1 MTNELK
7 TLAAQYLPALEAE
20 MRHALSPAADEAV
33 PSDNGR
39 DRFYK
44 MIHYHM
50 GWVDSDFQPVAEN
63 GGKRIRPLLCL
74 LVCQAVGSASGAGGA
89 SNAGSTGGEEE
100 YWRRALPAAAAVEIL
115 HNFTLVHDDIE
126 DGSPTRRGR
135 PTMWKLWGTA
145 QAINCGDAM
154 FALAHLALARLVD
167 YGVDPAIVVRAL
179 RRFDETCVRLTEG
192 QHADMSFETVDSV
205 SVDAYLHMITGKT
218 AVLLGLCAELGAMI
232 GGGDEAT
239 VRHYAAFGK
248 ELGLAFQM
256 KDDILGIW
264 GDEELTG
271 KSAASDIETGKKTL
285 PVLYGLSQSEAL
297 RELYGRANGSGGYVR
312 EVVSLLDASGAYE
325 FANNKATEYSRGA
338 LDHLEATQPVGVAGE
353 ALHQLTEMLLT
364 RNY

>member
-7 TLAAQYLPALEAE
+7 TLATQYLPALEAE
-20 MRHALSPAADEAV
+20 MRRVLSPKADEIA
-33 PSDNGR
+33 PADSHR
-39 DRFYK
+39 ERFYQ

-50 GWVDSDFQPVAEN
+50 GWVDSDFQPVMEN

-74 LVCQAVGSASGAGGA
+74 LVCQAVGG
-89 SNAGSTGGEEE
+89 NWEQ
-100 YWRRALPAAAAVEIL
+100 ALPAAAAVEIL

-135 PTMWKLWGTA
+135 PTMWQLWGAA

-154 FALAHLALARLVD
+154 FALAHLALARLTD
-167 YGVDPAIVVRAL
+167 CGVDPAVVVRAL

-192 QHADMSFETVDSV
+192 QHADMTFETVDSV

-218 AVLLGLCAELGAMI
+218 AVLLGLCAELGALI
-232 GGGDEAT
+232 GGGDEET
-239 VRHYAAFGK
+239 VQHYAAFGK
-248 ELGLAFQM
+248 ELGLAFQV

-264 GDEELTG
+264 GDEAVTG

-285 PVLYGLSQSEAL
+285 PVLYGLSQSEEL
-297 RELYGRANGSGGYVR
+297 RGLYSRANGSGDYVR
-312 EVVSLLDASGAYE
+312 GVVSLLDAAGAYE
-325 FANNKATEYSRGA
+325 FASEKATEYSRGA
-338 LDHLEATQPVGVAGE
+338 LDHLEATQPDGDAGE